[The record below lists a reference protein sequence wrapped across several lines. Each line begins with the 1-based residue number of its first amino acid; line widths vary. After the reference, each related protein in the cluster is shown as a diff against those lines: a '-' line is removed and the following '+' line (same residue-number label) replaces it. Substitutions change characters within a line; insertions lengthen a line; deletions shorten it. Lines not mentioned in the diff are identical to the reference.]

1 MNISVKFAVFDVFS
15 FVRLFFFFLLSFL
28 SNHFVSSRFERCI
41 VITKL
46 MQESNVLK

>member
-15 FVRLFFFFLLSFL
+15 FVRLFFFLLSFL